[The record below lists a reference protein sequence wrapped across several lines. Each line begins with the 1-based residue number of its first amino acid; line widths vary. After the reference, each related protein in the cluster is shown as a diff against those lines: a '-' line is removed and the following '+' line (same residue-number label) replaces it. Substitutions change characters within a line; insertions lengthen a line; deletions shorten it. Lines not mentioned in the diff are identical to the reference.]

1 MHGCSHGRERAFWF
15 MASRGGHGFGPFGR
29 GHRGGGRGGRGGDMF
44 RAGRML
50 GDGDLRLITLA
61 LLEESPRHGYD
72 VIKALE
78 ERTSG
83 IYSPSPGVVY
93 PTLTFLEEAGYAASA
108 SEGNKRVFSITED
121 GRAHLAENRAVA
133 DQALEQI
140 ERFGRKMAR
149 AREWF
154 EWRDGGEGPD
164 PREREMPEGLRRLR
178 QVRRRLRAGL
188 AEALDAGPE
197 TREEAI
203 EILEQAADALEAL
216 FRR

>member
-1 MHGCSHGRERAFWF
+1 MQGCFHGRERAFWF
-15 MASRGGHGFGPFGR
+15 MGGRGGHGFGPFGR

-61 LLEESPRHGYD
+61 LLEEAPRHGYD

-93 PTLTFLEEAGYAASA
+93 PTLTFLEEAGYAASV
-108 SEGNKRVFSITED
+108 SEGNKKVFSITEE
-121 GRAHLAENRAVA
+121 GRAHLSENRAVA

-154 EWRDGGEGPD
+154 DWRDGGEEPD
-164 PREREMPEGLRRLR
+164 PREREMPEGLRKLR

-203 EILEQAADALEAL
+203 EILERAADALEAL